1 MQYPARSDR
10 YRFPDEHPLLLLLL
24 FHGSSRM
31 AFMAGLVDTL
41 HSTNWYK
48 VATLNPHD
56 NNYRGTHIPEAG
68 SLPVSAG
75 WGTP

>member
-1 MQYPARSDR
+1 
-10 YRFPDEHPLLLLLL
+10 
-24 FHGSSRM
+24 M